1 MEATFILP
9 RTIRSFKDLER
20 FTWQGLCQAAA
31 ADVEAVCRAIDQRLP
46 GPGPGWESVG
56 FKRRTVVGLG
66 GVEYRLVRRV
76 YRRRKPDGSWAY
88 RCPLDEWLGL
98 PGQERFSPLVQERA
112 VALAT
117 RMSFR
122 KAAQVLQDEGLPIS
136 HQTVHQWVQA
146 AGAARE
152 AQEQATTEQIAATG
166 ELPPS
171 EGRSAPTVVVEVD
184 GVWLALQREKAKRW
198 EVKVGVLHEGWVAED
213 PSGRRFRLQG
223 KQAWGGDLD
232 TEPFWERGFV
242 RFASRY
248 GPGQVQRL
256 VGNSDGAAWAQAG
269 REWLGIEEWHLDPF
283 HRNAALERVLGWETR
298 LLRRAQRAARR
309 GDWAGLERVL
319 EQAKVHPN
327 RAVSVEAIEQA
338 KAYLAAHREG
348 LVDWR
353 RMGRPLPPVARSL
366 GAAEPTIRHLINA
379 RMKHI
384 GGGWSRRGAHHMILL
399 RCLGHERRLESWL
412 AEWTAGTW
420 QATSGARVLQ
430 HLARRIRRRL
440 MEGGE
445 QRRRQLLA
453 RVPLLEHPE
462 ARRSALG
469 DELRRHLSLRT
480 PWAATV

>member
-1 MEATFILP
+1 MVEAEFILP

-20 FTWQGLCQAAA
+20 FVWQVVRQAVAEAMEAACRGL
-31 ADVEAVCRAIDQRLP
+31 DEVVK

-56 FKRRTVVGLG
+56 YQRRTVMGLG

-76 YRRRKPDGSWAY
+76 YRRRAADGSWEY
-88 RCPLDEWLGL
+88 RCPLDKALGL
-98 PGQERFSPLVQERA
+98 PAEERFSPLVQERA

-122 KAAQVLQDEGLPIS
+122 KAAQVLQDEGIPVS
-136 HQTVHQWVQA
+136 AQTVHQWVQE

-152 AQEQATTEQIAATG
+152 SQERAATERIAATG
-166 ELPPS
+166 ELPAS
-171 EGRSAPTVVVEVD
+171 EGRSATAVVVEVD
-184 GVWLALQREKAKRW
+184 GVWLALQRAKAKRW
-198 EVKVGVLHEGWVAED
+198 EFKVGVMHEGWVAED
-213 PSGRRFRLQG
+213 PRGRRFRLQG
-223 KQAWGGDLD
+223 KQAWGGDLE

-242 RFASRY
+242 RFTSRY
-248 GPGQVQRL
+248 TRGQVQRL

-283 HRNAALERVLGWETR
+283 HRNEALERVLGWETR
-298 LLRRAQRAARR
+298 LLRRAQKAARR
-309 GDWAGLERVL
+309 GDWAALEGVL
-319 EQAKVHPN
+319 EQAKVHPD
-327 RAVSVEAIEQA
+327 RAVPVEAIEQV

-353 RMGRPLPPVARSL
+353 RMGRPLPRVARSL

-399 RCLGHERRLESWL
+399 RCLGHEQRLESWL
-412 AEWTAGTW
+412 AEWTAGVW
-420 QATSGARVLQ
+420 QATSCAPVLQ
-430 HLARRIRRRL
+430 RLARHIRRRVV
-440 MEGGE
+440 EGAVQ
-445 QRRRQLLA
+445 QRLQA
-453 RVPLLEHPE
+453 HVPLLSHPE

-469 DELRRHLSLRT
+469 DELRRRLSPRVW
-480 PWAATV
+480 WAATV